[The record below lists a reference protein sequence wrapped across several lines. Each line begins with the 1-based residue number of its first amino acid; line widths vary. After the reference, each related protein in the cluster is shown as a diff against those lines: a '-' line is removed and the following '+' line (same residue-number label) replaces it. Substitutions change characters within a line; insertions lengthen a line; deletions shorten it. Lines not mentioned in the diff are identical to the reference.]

1 MKSILRQLYD
11 GELYPAEQLCSQLE
25 EYREK
30 RGHYSSNYDNFLQK
44 LSSMNPQLG
53 EQFSQIME
61 EQMELI
67 PYEGSELFINGF
79 RMGAKMMLEIL
90 WQNDEKNA
98 ELTEKSKL

>member
-1 MKSILRQLYD
+1 MKSILQQLYD

-30 RGHYSSNYDNFLQK
+30 RGQYSSNYENFLQK

-53 EQFSQIME
+53 EQFSQIIE

-90 WQNDEKNA
+90 WQKDDKDIELAEKTKA
-98 ELTEKSKL
+98 

>member
-1 MKSILRQLYD
+1 MKSILQQLYD
-11 GELYPAEQLCSQLE
+11 GELYPGEQLCSQLE

-30 RGHYSSNYDNFLQK
+30 RGQYSSHYENFMEQ
-44 LSSMNPQLG
+44 LSSLNPQLG
-53 EQFSQIME
+53 EQFSQIIE

-90 WQNDEKNA
+90 WQNEK
-98 ELTEKSKL
+98 EGEFPEKSKN